1 MKAFSMC
8 VKAIVLITL
17 LMGCTKKTD
26 STRKVLNIAISAD
39 IKGMD
44 PIYANDAYSG
54 GEIARVYEG
63 LLEYHY
69 LKRPYT
75 LVPNLAEGLPVVS
88 DNGLTYTFKIQ
99 KGVLFHDDAAFTGG
113 KGRELTA
120 SDFVYSVKRLADP
133 KLQALGW
140 WVLKGRIKGLD
151 EWRKKHASSKT
162 VDYKEK
168 IEGVQAIDKYTLQ
181 FKLSQSYPQ
190 FLYALAMPFT
200 YVVAKEVV
208 NKYGKEF
215 LNHPI
220 GTGPFVLPV
229 FAQSNKIIYKRNSKY
244 RKVLYPKTASEDY
257 NNSTYLADAGKAL
270 PLVEEVVVNI
280 MKEAQPR
287 WLSFGKGKLDYL
299 GIPKDNFEAAI
310 TPDKALTDS
319 FQKKGVSLLK
329 VTSLDVTYVA
339 FNHDVKLF
347 SNVKLRRAMSLA
359 YNPDK
364 SNELFHNNLALPAK
378 SVVPP
383 GISGYIENYNNPYMG
398 QNIEAAKKMLVE
410 AGYPAGLGLP
420 EMTYDCTAST
430 TARQGGEFFKKQMA
444 KIGINVKVVTNPW
457 PQFQGKIQKRQVQLY
472 GIAWGADYPDAE
484 NFLQLL
490 YGPNRSP
497 GANGSGYANPE
508 FDQLFKSASSL
519 QDSPERTALYE
530 KMYRIAAEQVPWIYG
545 VHRQNFILH
554 NGWVRN
560 YVPSDFDWG
569 HSKYLN
575 IDLNKK
581 KELIK
586 NL

>member
-1 MKAFSMC
+1 
-8 VKAIVLITL
+8 
-17 LMGCTKKTD
+17 
-26 STRKVLNIAISAD
+26 
-39 IKGMD
+39 
-44 PIYANDAYSG
+44 
-54 GEIARVYEG
+54 
-63 LLEYHY
+63 
-69 LKRPYT
+69 
-75 LVPNLAEGLPVVS
+75 
-88 DNGLTYTFKIQ
+88 
-99 KGVLFHDDAAFTGG
+99 
-113 KGRELTA
+113 
-120 SDFVYSVKRLADP
+120 
-133 KLQALGW
+133 
-140 WVLKGRIKGLD
+140 
-151 EWRKKHASSKT
+151 
-162 VDYKEK
+162 
-168 IEGVQAIDKYTLQ
+168 
-181 FKLSQSYPQ
+181 
-190 FLYALAMPFT
+190 
-200 YVVAKEVV
+200 
-208 NKYGKEF
+208 
-215 LNHPI
+215 
-220 GTGPFVLPV
+220 
-229 FAQSNKIIYKRNSKY
+229 
-244 RKVLYPKTASEDY
+244 
-257 NNSTYLADAGKAL
+257 
-270 PLVEEVVVNI
+270 
-280 MKEAQPR
+280 MKESQPR

-359 YNPDK
+359 YNPDE
-364 SNELFHNNLALPAK
+364 SNKLFHNNLALPAK

-398 QNIEAAKKMLVE
+398 QNIEAAKKMLIE
-410 AGYPAGLGLP
+410 AGYPGGQGLP
-420 EMTYDCTAST
+420 EITYDCAATT
-430 TARQGGEFFKKQMA
+430 TARQGGQFFKKQMA

-457 PQFQGKIQKRQVQLY
+457 PQFQAKIQKRQVQLY

-560 YVPSDFDWG
+560 YIPSDFDWG